1 MQFRHTPLTYRTTID
16 AGCTLGALVH
26 ADNSPLICTTMP
38 RNVAREGQGQMLHT
52 LTRKVI
58 LTGIGFL
65 LLIGIVAAFAIGN
78 ILDLQEA
85 TTYLTNETLP
95 RVQSLH
101 RIRADLVQAL
111 GETDAF
117 LRGGDMKDLD
127 EAQSALAH
135 ADASFTGLQTLVGE
149 RDDAYDLQSEAD
161 LVRVRDQLQTL
172 ATRTQQ
178 LVQSARASDPTA
190 TLTMLDQLADQMP
203 GADTAITDVVGQDA
217 RAVTAAIESQIQ
229 ASMAAV
235 IGLCG
240 LCLLLTALAVGML
253 QWQIVRPVRAL
264 AVATQTVAHG
274 DLQPDIRVTS
284 NDEIGRLQAAFNAMV
299 ATIQQQIQGRE
310 EQVRVAEAARDDA
323 AAARNEIAHQLSTV
337 EAQRAV
343 INEMSVPILPLTATA
358 LVLPLVGVLDSTRL
372 QILQE
377 RLLHRLETS
386 AVHHVILDI
395 TGVPLVDSQV
405 AQGLIKA
412 IQAARLLG
420 SEVVLVGIRPEVA
433 QAIVNLGIHLDG
445 VITYSTLQSGIA
457 YVLQYDLA
465 RPAP

>member
-1 MQFRHTPLTYRTTID
+1 
-16 AGCTLGALVH
+16 
-26 ADNSPLICTTMP
+26 
-38 RNVAREGQGQMLHT
+38 MLHT
-52 LTRKVI
+52 LTRKVV

-65 LLIGIVAAFAIGN
+65 VLIGIVAAFAIVN

-85 TTYLTNETLP
+85 TTYLANDTLP

-117 LRGGDMKDLD
+117 LRGGNMEDLD
-127 EAQSALAH
+127 EAQAALAH

-149 RDDAYDLQSEAD
+149 RDDAYDLLSEAD
-161 LVRVRDQLQTL
+161 LVRVRDQLQEL

-178 LVQSARASDPTA
+178 LVRSARTSDPTA
-190 TLTMLDQLADQMP
+190 TLAMLEQLADQMP
-203 GADTAITDVVGQDA
+203 GTDAAITDVIDQDA

-229 ASMAAV
+229 GSMAAV

-264 AVATQTVAHG
+264 AVSTQTVAHG

-323 AAARNEIAHQLSTV
+323 AAARNEIAHQLATV

-372 QILQE
+372 QIFQE
-377 RLLHRLETS
+377 RLLHSLEIS

-445 VITYSTLQSGIA
+445 VMTYSTLQSGIA
-457 YVLQYDLA
+457 YVLQYNLA
-465 RPAP
+465 